1 MVLAEDTLS
10 RDLGY
15 LGKPSVT
22 TYSSLRDLRFI
33 TIMVGQIDTALATTP
48 AKLDASLDYDVII
61 IGGGQSGLY
70 SLHRM
75 RQLGLKTR
83 LFEAGSGEGGTW
95 FW

>member
-1 MVLAEDTLS
+1 
-10 RDLGY
+10 
-15 LGKPSVT
+15 
-22 TYSSLRDLRFI
+22 
-33 TIMVGQIDTALATTP
+33 MVGHVSTEHAAKQ

-61 IGGGQSGLY
+61 VGGGQSGMY

>member
-1 MVLAEDTLS
+1 
-10 RDLGY
+10 
-15 LGKPSVT
+15 
-22 TYSSLRDLRFI
+22 
-33 TIMVGQIDTALATTP
+33 MVGQMNTAPAAKP

-61 IGGGQSGLY
+61 IGGGQSGMY